1 MVISVVS
8 TEGPLDFARGRLRP
22 ERRDLLSTIG
32 RLSPQRPLATLGMTV
47 TAHSSAIA
55 LNLRAVFQLEHVQ
68 PGKAPM
74 SPTCPR
80 STSGGL
86 SHETQS
92 DLGLCSMVVPVV
104 VACETQRALVAEP
117 PIEKEA
123 AQLRERRTFYS
134 GRTSTPSCLRISDC
148 SLSLMV
154 SPA

>member
-1 MVISVVS
+1 MVISGVS
-8 TEGPLDFARGRLRP
+8 PEGPLDFARGRLRP
-22 ERRDLLSTIG
+22 ERRALLSTIG
-32 RLSPQRPLATLGMTV
+32 RLSWREGLSAPRFALRSRRGKSPY
-47 TAHSSAIA
+47 AIA

-134 GRTSTPSCLRISDC
+134 GRTSTP
-148 SLSLMV
+148 
-154 SPA
+154 